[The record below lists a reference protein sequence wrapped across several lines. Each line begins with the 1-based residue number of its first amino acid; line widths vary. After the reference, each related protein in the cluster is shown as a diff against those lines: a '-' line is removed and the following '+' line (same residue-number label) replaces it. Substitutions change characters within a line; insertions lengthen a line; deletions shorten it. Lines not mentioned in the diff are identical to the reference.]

1 MNVFV
6 DNDVILDLLVE
17 RKDFAYCAKVLENI
31 EKGNLTGFTSP
42 IIFTNTFFLIS
53 KAKNKDLAWNALR
66 KLRLLFKITRINQN
80 IVDQALASGF
90 KDFED
95 ALQYYSAIDSKV
107 KYLITR
113 NKSDYTGEEVIVVSP
128 QEFLAILAKN
138 KFN

>member
-6 DNDVILDLLVE
+6 DNDVILDLLLE
-17 RKDFAYCAKVLENI
+17 RRDFIFSAKVLERV

-42 IIFTNTFFLIS
+42 IIFTNTYFLIS
-53 KAKNKDLAWNALR
+53 KAKNKDLAWSSLR

-80 IVDQALASGF
+80 IVDKALASGF

-113 NKSDYTGEEVIVVSP
+113 NKSDYRGEEIIIVSP
-128 QEFLAILAKN
+128 QDFLAIFEKN
-138 KFN
+138 

>member
-6 DNDVILDLLVE
+6 DNDVILDLLLE

-53 KAKNKDLAWNALR
+53 KAKNKDLAWKALR
-66 KLRLLFKITRINQN
+66 KLRLLFKIIRINED

-90 KDFED
+90 KNFED
-95 ALQYYSAIDSKV
+95 ALQYYCAIDSKV
-107 KYLITR
+107 KYLVTR
-113 NKSDYTGEEVIVVSP
+113 NKPDYIGEEVIIISP
-128 QEFLAILAKN
+128 QELIALIEKN
-138 KFN
+138 

>member
-6 DNDVILDLLVE
+6 DNDVILDLLLE
-17 RKDFAYCAKVLENI
+17 RKDFAYRAKVLGNI

-66 KLRLLFKITRINQN
+66 KLRLLFKITRINEN

-90 KDFED
+90 KNFED
-95 ALQYYSAIDSKV
+95 ALQYYCAIDSKV
-107 KYLITR
+107 KYLVTR
-113 NKSDYTGEEVIVVSP
+113 NKPDYIGEEVIIISP
-128 QEFLAILAKN
+128 QELIALIEKN
-138 KFN
+138 

>member
-6 DNDVILDLLVE
+6 DNDVILDLLLE

-66 KLRLLFKITRINQN
+66 KLRLLFKITRINEN

-90 KDFED
+90 KNFED
-95 ALQYYSAIDSKV
+95 ALQYYCAIDSKV
-107 KYLITR
+107 KYLVTR
-113 NKSDYTGEEVIVVSP
+113 NKPDYIGEEVIIISP
-128 QEFLAILAKN
+128 QELIALIEKN
-138 KFN
+138 